1 MKNYKPIVLAAIFSL
16 LLPCLVSAK
25 GSSGSSS
32 SSSSRSSSS
41 SSSMSR
47 GFSSSSSSKS
57 TSIPSQSQSQ
67 SSKPS
72 FGSFGSA
79 KSSPTAP
86 APSVQRSSSTLSQ
99 GLDKSAAQSNAL
111 KTLDA
116 KTASISPASTPS
128 DSMIGS
134 RLGSAAS
141 TTPQYTTS
149 SYQMPQAAPPVVY
162 QNSGS
167 NLNGMLTGYLVGRAT
182 SGGNNNSNPTH
193 QDIPHQSTG
202 DVFGNSSADAAIL
215 PQNNFQPKTNSEG
228 SGDGGI
234 FLMGV
239 LKVLL
244 FFIAFGIFIFFIL
257 SRIHKPIK
265 STGVSDE
272 ARFRRN
278 TNYSL
283 K

>member
-1 MKNYKPIVLAAIFSL
+1 MKNYKTIVLAAIFSL

-47 GFSSSSSSKS
+47 GFSSSSSSKP
-57 TSIPSQSQSQ
+57 TQAPSQNQSN

-72 FGSFGSA
+72 FGSFGSTR
-79 KSSPTAP
+79 SSPSAP
-86 APSVQRSSSTLSQ
+86 APSVQKSSSALSQ
-99 GLDKSAAQSNAL
+99 SLEKNAAQSNAL
-111 KTLDA
+111 KTLDS
-116 KTASISPASTPS
+116 KNTSKSASATPS

-134 RLGSAAS
+134 RLGSTAS
-141 TTPQYTTS
+141 TTPQYPSS

-167 NLNGMLTGYLVGRAT
+167 SLNGMLTGYLVGRAT
-182 SGGNNNSNPTH
+182 SGGNNSYTTH
-193 QDIPHQSTG
+193 QDISHQSTG
-202 DVFGNSSADAAIL
+202 DVFGNSSADAAI
-215 PQNNFQPKTNSEG
+215 PTQMNYGPTVKTDS
-228 SGDGGI
+228 SDVAGGI
-234 FLMGV
+234 LKAIFWFLGIGALV
-239 LKVLL
+239 CCGLL
-244 FFIAFGIFIFFIL
+244 WWTARATR
-257 SRIHKPIK
+257 SP
-265 STGVSDE
+265 SVAEE